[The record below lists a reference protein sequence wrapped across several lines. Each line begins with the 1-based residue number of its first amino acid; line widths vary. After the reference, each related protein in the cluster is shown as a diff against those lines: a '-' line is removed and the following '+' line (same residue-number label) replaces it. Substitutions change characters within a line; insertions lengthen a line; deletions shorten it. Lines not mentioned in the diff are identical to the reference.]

1 MSNEFNRVIL
11 DKDEF
16 EKRENNDFYLSE
28 KNLNFVKDSFKGKIE
43 NGTLDLNELK
53 KALRKYGINLDE
65 NDSLKQLFE
74 NAEKN
79 GNYDIDFDQFI
90 DMISS
95 KLSDIYSLNELS
107 KFFSLIIGEENTD
120 KIDFQILRKLNMD
133 LTDEEIMKLIK
144 QADTDGD
151 NKINFEDFSGIIT
164 KRI

>member
-1 MSNEFNRVIL
+1 MSNEFNRVTL

>member
-79 GNYDIDFDQFI
+79 GNYDIDLDQFI

-133 LTDEEIMKLIK
+133 LTDEEIMELIK

>member
-16 EKRENNDFYLSE
+16 EKRENNNFYLSE

>member
-16 EKRENNDFYLSE
+16 EKKENNDFYLSE

-120 KIDFQILRKLNMD
+120 KIDFQILRKFNMD
-133 LTDEEIMKLIK
+133 LTDEEIMELIK
-144 QADTDGD
+144 KADTDGD
-151 NKINFEDFSGIIT
+151 NKINFEDFSDIIT

>member
-16 EKRENNDFYLSE
+16 EKRENNNFYLSE

-95 KLSDIYSLNELS
+95 KLLDIYSLNELS

-151 NKINFEDFSGIIT
+151 NKINFEDFYGIIT

>member
-120 KIDFQILRKLNMD
+120 KIDLQILRKLNMD

>member
-1 MSNEFNRVIL
+1 M
-11 DKDEF
+11 
-16 EKRENNDFYLSE
+16 
-28 KNLNFVKDSFKGKIE
+28 
-43 NGTLDLNELK
+43 DLNELK

-151 NKINFEDFSGIIT
+151 NKINFEDFYGIIT

>member
-1 MSNEFNRVIL
+1 MSNKFNRIIL

-43 NGTLDLNELK
+43 NGTLDFNELK

-133 LTDEEIMKLIK
+133 LTDEEIMELIK